1 MILRAARSTDAGAVG
16 GILSEF
22 IDTTDWMPRIHTR
35 AEDLSFAGMMIARN
49 WVTVAEEEGAVQGF
63 AACDGAD
70 LNALYVAGHA
80 RRRGIGSALLS
91 TLKESRKMLELWT
104 FQRNTQAQKFYIR
117 HGFIEIER
125 SDGARNDEKLHDVR
139 YVWNREAQ

>member
-1 MILRAARSTDAGAVG
+1 MILRAARATDAGAGG

-49 WVTVAEEEGAVQGF
+49 WVTVAEEEGAVRGF
-63 AACDGAD
+63 AACEGAD
-70 LNALYVAGHA
+70 LTALYVAGQA
-80 RRRGIGSALLS
+80 RRRGIGGALLS

-104 FQRNTQAQKFYIR
+104 FQRNTQAQRFYIR
-117 HGFIEIER
+117 HGFVEVER
-125 SDGARNDEKLHDVR
+125 SDGARNDEKLPDVR
-139 YVWNREAQ
+139 FVWNGEAQ